1 MKEKMKEESKRKLLS
16 FVYYN
21 IHPMKFIVSKSFDDF
36 KKENLYFLDGL
47 TQKQIKMELTL
58 NKKLSLIQKEFKASK
73 SKFNSFGK
81 YNFRSAEDILE
92 ALKPFNEKYGVYF
105 TVVESLSNI
114 GDLPII
120 KTRATIHDIDGV
132 QEIDATAIVG
142 VDLAQKGMQ
151 IPQAFGSAS
160 SYGKKYAL
168 GNLLLIDDTQ
178 DADATNTHGKESKPE
193 VKEKELSWLNK
204 NTPEFTQAIE
214 YLKKGG
220 KLAAIET
227 KYKLSKSVKDELLK
241 IK

>member
-1 MKEKMKEESKRKLLS
+1 MKLL
-16 FVYYN
+16 
-21 IHPMKFIVSKSFDDF
+21 H
-36 KKENLYFLDGL
+36 E
-47 TQKQIKMELTL
+47 
-58 NKKLSLIQKEFKASK
+58 KLSKIQVEFKSNK

-105 TVVESLSNI
+105 TITEECLFY
-114 GDLPII
+114 GDIPTISSA
-120 KTRATIHDIDGV
+120 ATIHDIDGV
-132 QEIDATAIVG
+132 QEIKATAIVG

-178 DADATNTHGKESKPE
+178 DADATNTHGKENSKPGAE
-193 VKEKELSWLNK
+193 FKEKELSWLNK